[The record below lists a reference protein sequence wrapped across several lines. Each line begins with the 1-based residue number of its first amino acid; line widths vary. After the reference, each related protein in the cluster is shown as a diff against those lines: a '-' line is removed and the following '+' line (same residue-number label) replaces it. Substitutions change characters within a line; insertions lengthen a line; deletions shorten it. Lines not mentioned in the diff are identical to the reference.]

1 MGVLQRFERR
11 LEGLVEGVFA
21 RAFGGVVEPVEIAA
35 ALVRE
40 AEDKKAILG
49 PGRVL
54 VPNDYTVELGTSDAA
69 RLSTYDAPLRAELAA
84 MVSEHATEQ
93 GWSFVGPVGVRFKQV
108 DSLDTGVFRIS
119 SSTSGTSEQA
129 RPAPPAAPQLVLRQ
143 GRDGAQQ
150 RIVALTGPSLVVGRG
165 AEAGLRLDDAGV
177 SRRHAEVRL
186 DGGSASV
193 ADLGS
198 TNGTRVN
205 DKVVSVAPLRDGDRI
220 GVGTTELVYRAGR

>member
-1 MGVLQRFERR
+1 MLQRFERR

-21 RAFGGVVEPVEIAA
+21 RAFGGVVEPVEVAA

-54 VPNDYTVELGTSDAA
+54 VPNSYTVELGASDAA

-84 MVSEHATEQ
+84 MVTEHATEQ

-108 DSLDTGVFRIS
+108 DGMDTGVFRIR
-119 SSTSGTSEQA
+119 SSTSGTAERA
-129 RPAPPAAPQLVLRQ
+129 RPVPPAAPQLLLQ
-143 GRDGAQQ
+143 PGRAGAQE
-150 RIVALTGPSLVVGRG
+150 RIVALTGSSLVIGRG

-177 SRRHAEVRL
+177 SRRHAELRL
-186 DGGSASV
+186 DGSSATIT
-193 ADLGS
+193 DLGS

-205 DKVVSVAPLRDGDRI
+205 GRAVSVSPLQDGDRI
-220 GVGTTELVYRAGR
+220 GLGTTELVYRAAT

>member
-21 RAFGGVVEPVEIAA
+21 RAFGGAVEPVEVAA

-40 AEDKKAILG
+40 AEEKKAILG

-54 VPNDYTVELGTSDAA
+54 IPNDYTVELGASDAA
-69 RLSTYDAPLRAELAA
+69 RLSTYDAPLRTELAA

-93 GWSFVGPVGVRFKQV
+93 GWSFVGPVGVRFEQV
-108 DSLDTGVFRIS
+108 DGLDTGVFRIR
-119 SSTSGTSEQA
+119 SSTSGTSERA
-129 RPAPPAAPQLVLRQ
+129 RPAPHTAPQLVLQ
-143 GRDGAQQ
+143 QSRDGAPE
-150 RIVALTGPSLVVGRG
+150 RIVALTGPLLVVGRG

-186 DGGSASV
+186 DGDSATV
-193 ADLGS
+193 IDLGS

-205 DKVVSVAPLRDGDRI
+205 GRAVSVSPLHDGDRI
-220 GVGTTELVYRAGR
+220 GVGTTELVYRAGT

>member
-1 MGVLQRFERR
+1 MLQRFERR

-21 RAFGGVVEPVEIAA
+21 RAFGGVVEPVEVAA

-40 AEDKKAILG
+40 ADDKKAILG

-54 VPNDYTVELGTSDAA
+54 VPNDYTVELGASDAA

-84 MVSEHATEQ
+84 MVSEHAVEQ
-93 GWSFVGPVGVRFKQV
+93 GWSFVGPVGVRFEQV
-108 DSLDTGVFRIS
+108 DGLDTGVFRVR

-129 RPAPPAAPQLVLRQ
+129 RPVPAAAPQLVLRQ
-143 GRDGAQQ
+143 GRDGAQE

-205 DKVVSVAPLRDGDRI
+205 GKAVSVSPLQDGDRI
-220 GVGTTELVYRAGR
+220 GVGTTELVYRAGS